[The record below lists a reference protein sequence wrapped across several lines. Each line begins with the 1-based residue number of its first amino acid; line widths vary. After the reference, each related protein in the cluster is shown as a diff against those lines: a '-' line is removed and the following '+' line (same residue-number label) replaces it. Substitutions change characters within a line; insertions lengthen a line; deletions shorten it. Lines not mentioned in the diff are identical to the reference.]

1 MEKKYENTLESIIL
15 ETVLDILIS
24 QTVDQGI
31 QHGDDH
37 RVKHR
42 RHFDCVPGGCGVG
55 HRAQE
60 GDDAREDADGGQA
73 GGEGGEGRPPV
84 DCVFKVVTT
93 MNTQDVRMTS
103 NVITSLKVA
112 TVKSSSWLR

>member
-1 MEKKYENTLESIIL
+1 MFNKKYFRFHDLGDC
-15 ETVLDILIS
+15 VLDILIS

-55 HRAQE
+55 HTVE
-60 GDDAREDADGGQA
+60 EDDGAGEDADGGQA
-73 GGEGGEGRPPV
+73 GGTSGEG
-84 DCVFKVVTT
+84 FAA
-93 MNTQDVRMTS
+93 
-103 NVITSLKVA
+103 ITG
-112 TVKSSSWLR
+112 

>member
-1 MEKKYENTLESIIL
+1 MLNKKHFRVHDLGDC
-15 ETVLDILIS
+15 VLDILIS

-55 HRAQE
+55 HTVE
-60 GDDAREDADGGQA
+60 EDDGAGEDADGGQA
-73 GGEGGEGRPPV
+73 EAQVEKALRRPQV
-84 DCVFKVVTT
+84 ECILKMLTT
-93 MNTQDVRMTS
+93 IKT
-103 NVITSLKVA
+103 
-112 TVKSSSWLR
+112 

>member
-1 MEKKYENTLESIIL
+1 MLNKKHFRVHDLGDC
-15 ETVLDILIS
+15 VLDILIS

-73 GGEGGEGRPPV
+73 GSMGGEG
-84 DCVFKVVTT
+84 FAATT
-93 MNTQDVRMTS
+93 G
-103 NVITSLKVA
+103 
-112 TVKSSSWLR
+112 